1 MLMSLAAPGAG
12 PLQPQ
17 PKRFG
22 LIADRPS
29 TLKPISANGKSSI
42 TVVNA
47 KRLGG
52 LGAAIA
58 LPLTGAAA
66 PPTKLMNRPK
76 TPSNFELL

>member
-1 MLMSLAAPGAG
+1 MSLAAPGAG

-17 PKRFG
+17 PKQFG

-29 TLKPISANGKSSI
+29 TLKPTSANGKSFI

-47 KRLGG
+47 KQLGG
-52 LGAAIA
+52 PGVAIA
-58 LPLTGAAA
+58 PPLTGAAA
-66 PPTKLMNRPK
+66 PSINLTSCPK